1 MDIIEAING
10 RKSIRAFKNDP
21 VDKTLITKILEA
33 AIKAPSAIN
42 QQPWHLV
49 VVTGEAKERLA
60 SAILREYKEKGMV
73 HELVKE
79 ELPKKYERR
88 TQELF
93 TQIKTYLDEMGQD
106 MSYILEG
113 SCRFYDAPVAI
124 MVTMDKALYPSRL
137 LEIGAAME
145 NLMLAAH
152 SMGLGTCPIGFIL
165 RYEEAIR
172 EELGIPNHM
181 EVVLGIALGYPD
193 LDSPINRF
201 RSSREGLDQ
210 SSTWIGFE

>member
-1 MDIIEAING
+1 MDTIEAING

-21 VDKTLITKILEA
+21 VSGTLITKILEA
-33 AIKAPSAIN
+33 AIRAPSAIN
-42 QQPWHLV
+42 QQPWHFV
-49 VVTGEAKERLA
+49 VVAGEAKERLA
-60 SAILREYKEKGMV
+60 SAILRKYKEKGMV
-73 HELVKE
+73 RELIKE

-93 TQIKTYLDEMGQD
+93 AHIKTYLKEMGQD

-124 MVTMDKALYPSRL
+124 MVTMDKGLYPSKL
-137 LEIGAAME
+137 LEIGAAIE
-145 NLMLAAH
+145 NLMLAAY
-152 SMGLGTCPIGFIL
+152 SLGLGTCPIGFIL

-172 EELGIPNHM
+172 EELGIPDHV

-193 LDSPINRF
+193 LDSPINSF
-201 RSSREGLDQ
+201 KSSRESLDQ
-210 SSTWIGFE
+210 SLTWIGFD